1 MAKIYSLVVASDI
14 CDSMDNIDLY
24 IEGSSFNKDV
34 IEDLYHK
41 TISDYCI
48 TNYDNPSSTYNN
60 FKIFKELNNET
71 VLVHKIQTDY
81 YLTIKIVESDII
93 SKQVC

>member
-14 CDSMDNIDLY
+14 CDTMDNIDLY
-24 IEGSSFNKDV
+24 IEGSSYNKDV
-34 IEDLYHK
+34 IEYLYRK

-48 TNYDNPSSTYNN
+48 TNNDDPSSTYNN

-71 VLVHKIQTDY
+71 VLVHKVQTDY

-93 SKQVC
+93 SKGVC

>member
-24 IEGSSFNKDV
+24 IEGSSFNQDV
-34 IEDLYHK
+34 IKILYHE

-48 TNYDNPSSTYNN
+48 TNHDDPNSTYNN

-71 VLVHKIQTDY
+71 ILVHKTQTDY

-93 SKQVC
+93 SKEVC